1 MYEYSLGTWLGYKG
15 ISRANLE
22 IFPFSS
28 VDAGYR
34 RIKDKKLVLFSGS
47 WYTVVN
53 NESIID
59 RYSISIEKLGF
70 PSSVKKVDAALI
82 FGPYRN
88 TYFFVGDK
96 YWRYNEKNMAMDAG
110 YPKEISSVWKGVP
123 SNVDAAITWKN
134 GRTYFFKGNKYY
146 RINTRTA
153 SVEDGYPKSISVWT
167 KCQPQSKTN
176 HRG

>member
-1 MYEYSLGTWLGYKG
+1 MLTPWSLLEEYIAHYILIWLNPILK
-15 ISRANLE
+15 SHVR
-22 IFPFSS
+22 
-28 VDAGYR
+28 
-34 RIKDKKLVLFSGS
+34 
-47 WYTVVN
+47 YTVVN

-134 GRTYFFKGNKYY
+134 GRTYFFKGMKFSFFHLYCFHA
-146 RINTRTA
+146 IDKA
-153 SVEDGYPKSISVWT
+153 
-167 KCQPQSKTN
+167 
-176 HRG
+176 